1 MKTFLIDGYNL
12 LRRVPQYAEWEQQL
26 TREHARDKVEDDLSG
41 LTAVKGLRIVLVWDG
56 PPPGSKSSRMQ
67 KGILTI
73 QYSGGRSAD
82 HILKQLLLKK
92 GGDLV
97 LVSDDADIIKTAQ
110 LEDRE
115 FQTCR
120 NFYHYVHS
128 LVHGDQT
135 SKAGKYREE
144 PLSDEEVDYWREIFL
159 KKSSDT
165 KSTDAFKK
173 SNADEKKD

>member
-41 LTAVKGLRIVLVWDG
+41 LTAVKDIRLILVWDG
-56 PPPGSKSSRMQ
+56 PPPGSKSSQRQ

-82 HILKQLLLKK
+82 EILKQLLQKK
-92 GGDLV
+92 GGELV

-110 LEDRE
+110 LEGRE
-115 FQTCR
+115 FQTCQ
-120 NFYHYVHS
+120 NFYKYVHG
-128 LVHGDQT
+128 LVHGEQK

-144 PLSDEEVDYWREIFL
+144 PLSDDEVDYWREIF
-159 KKSSDT
+159 
-165 KSTDAFKK
+165 
-173 SNADEKKD
+173 EKKDKSG